1 MTVVGPFDQSSR
13 WPMSTSVRRHSAASR
28 SRPSRLRSGR
38 PGLRQPSGSRMVSPF
53 TWPRL
58 SHGVR
63 LTPPPPAR
71 VGGEVLNLGRWTFP
85 FPACP
90 HRRRRG
96 AFTFAVTVAGKL
108 VVSAACP
115 LREYARDSPSEALQA
130 GAGHDPALEFPGL
143 FHLAHGEPSEHVE
156 GDRAEL
162 PGIAGEAFQPKI
174 RLHAIHGH
182 GWRPVGE
189 SEDHHVGPPA
199 PFDGQGDPPAGEC
212 PRAVGRLFSAAHRV
226 RPLVRV
232 QDHAGSLTPS
242 SASRMPSSASR
253 MSETLSHACTS
264 ADQSSLTMRSE
275 LAAYQASSLTVIWWT
290 WTAISAVGKPAPMDG
305 PVVEPMASAG
315 RWSLIP
321 DIRFLPARKGSG
333 PAAAPLPRRA
343 SADRRRRAP
352 GAATRRP
359 STARRR

>member
-1 MTVVGPFDQSSR
+1 
-13 WPMSTSVRRHSAASR
+13 
-28 SRPSRLRSGR
+28 
-38 PGLRQPSGSRMVSPF
+38 MVSPF

-115 LREYARDSPSEALQA
+115 LREYARDSPSKALQA
-130 GAGHDPALEFPGL
+130 GAGHGPALKFPGL
-143 FHLAHGEPSEHVE
+143 SHLAHGEPPEHVP

-162 PGIAGEAFQPKI
+162 PRIAGESLQPKI

-189 SEDHHVGPPA
+189 SEDHHVGPSA

-212 PRAVGRLFSAAHRV
+212 PRAVGRLFGAAHRV

-232 QDHAGSLTPS
+232 QDHAGSL
-242 SASRMPSSASR
+242 RPSSASR
-253 MSETLSHACTS
+253 MSSSASRNGARASHACTS
-264 ADQSSLTMRSE
+264 PDHVSLTTRSA

-290 WTAISAVGKPAPMDG
+290 WTAISAVGKPPPMGG
-305 PVVEPMASAG
+305 PHVEPMASAG

-321 DIRFLPARKGSG
+321 DIRFLPARWGSG
-333 PAAAPLPRRA
+333 PAATPLPRRA
-343 SADRRRRAP
+343 SADRRRRAR

-359 STARRR
+359 SSPSTVT

>member
-1 MTVVGPFDQSSR
+1 
-13 WPMSTSVRRHSAASR
+13 MSTSVRRHSAASR

-38 PGLRQPSGSRMVSPF
+38 PGSRQPSGSRMVSPF

-63 LTPPPPAR
+63 LTPPPVAR
-71 VGGEVLNLGRWTFP
+71 VGGEVRNLQPLDVPIPGPSASAPSPRLP
-85 FPACP
+85 FCG
-90 HRRRRG
+90 HRGVQVR
-96 AFTFAVTVAGKL
+96 
-108 VVSAACP
+108 VSAACP

-212 PRAVGRLFSAAHRV
+212 PRAVGRPFGAAHRV

-232 QDHAGSLTPS
+232 QDHAGSLRPF
-242 SASRMPSSASR
+242 SASKMPSSASR

-264 ADQSSLTMRSE
+264 PDHVSLTTRSA

-290 WTAISAVGKPAPMDG
+290 WTAISAVGKPPPMGG
-305 PVVEPMASAG
+305 PHVEPMASAG

-321 DIRFLPARKGSG
+321 DIRFLPARWGSG
-333 PAAAPLPRRA
+333 PAATPLPRRA
-343 SADRRRRAP
+343 SADRRR
-352 GAATRRP
+352 
-359 STARRR
+359 